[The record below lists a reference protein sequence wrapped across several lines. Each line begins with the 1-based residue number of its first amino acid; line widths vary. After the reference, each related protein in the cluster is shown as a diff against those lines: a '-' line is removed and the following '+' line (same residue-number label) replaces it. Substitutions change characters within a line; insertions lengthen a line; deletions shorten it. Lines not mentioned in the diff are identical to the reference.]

1 MGVFSSYLKSTAFS
15 VLLFLA
21 FASFLH
27 ATTTPDMASLNTAIR
42 CLCGQLTS
50 LMPAIC
56 LLLIMGAGVVYAAG
70 QVGGAELRSKAQG
83 YATAMVMGAVIG
95 LIMSILLPNFITT
108 IYTQYQGVNFCSDLC
123 CSGACP

>member
-1 MGVFSSYLKSTAFS
+1 MSAFSSYLKTMAFS
-15 VLLFLA
+15 FLLVFSI
-21 FASFLH
+21 ASLLH
-27 ATTTPDMASLNTAIR
+27 AATPDMTSLNTAIR

-50 LMPAIC
+50 LMPAIA

-108 IYTQYQGVNFCSDLC
+108 IYTQYQGVNFCTDLC
-123 CSGACP
+123 CSGTCP